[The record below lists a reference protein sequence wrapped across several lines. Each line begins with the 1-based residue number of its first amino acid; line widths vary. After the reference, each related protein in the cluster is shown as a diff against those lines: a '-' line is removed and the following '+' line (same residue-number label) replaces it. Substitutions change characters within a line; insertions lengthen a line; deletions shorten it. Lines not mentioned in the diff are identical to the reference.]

1 MIVGYGRHGKD
12 TACEYLRDRY
22 GFTFESSSHFVA
34 EKAVRPWL
42 SVRGVT
48 YETFDEM
55 YADRVNRRSQWFDA
69 ISEYNAN
76 DEGKLG
82 RELFAE
88 YDIYC
93 GNRRVEEFNKLKGVY
108 DFSIW
113 IDASKRHPPEDRS
126 SITIAPADTDFIV
139 SNNTS
144 VADLHRRLDGLMG
157 GLLEGY

>member
-1 MIVGYGRHGKD
+1 MRRNRPKFMIVGYGRHGKD
-12 TACEYLRDRY
+12 TACEYLHGRY

-42 SVRGVT
+42 SERGVI

-69 ISEYNAN
+69 IAEYNAG

-82 RELFAE
+82 RELFAV

-93 GNRRVEEFNKLKGVY
+93 GKRRIEE
-108 DFSIW
+108 
-113 IDASKRHPPEDRS
+113 
-126 SITIAPADTDFIV
+126 
-139 SNNTS
+139 
-144 VADLHRRLDGLMG
+144 
-157 GLLEGY
+157 